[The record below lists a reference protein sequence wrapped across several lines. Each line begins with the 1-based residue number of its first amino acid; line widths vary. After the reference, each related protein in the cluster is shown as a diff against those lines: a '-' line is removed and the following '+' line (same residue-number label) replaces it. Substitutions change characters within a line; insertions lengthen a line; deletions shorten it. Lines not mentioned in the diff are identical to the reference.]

1 MAKTMT
7 IAAAIVAAATVLAFS
22 GGAPAQTGSAKTPTQ
37 ADFDLCNQEAKA
49 NSGAS
54 TSGGSA
60 LPGTSPSVGSPSTAT
75 PGSVGAGSSASDSV
89 GAGAAAGGSTT
100 GGSTLGSGSVNGGS
114 SLSGDTQLRGLA
126 AAGSSNSAY
135 QSSYRDCMKRRGF

>member
-1 MAKTMT
+1 MNRREFVETYGFELT
-7 IAAAIVAAATVLAFS
+7 YL
-22 GGAPAQTGSAKTPTQ
+22 GGNA
-37 ADFDLCNQEAKA
+37 
-49 NSGAS
+49 
-54 TSGGSA
+54 
-60 LPGTSPSVGSPSTAT
+60 SVGLRMNSLQ
-75 PGSVGAGSSASDSV
+75 
-89 GAGAAAGGSTT
+89 TT